1 MRQSLVLVGL
11 ATLATG
17 AATAAYGQ
25 IPALPRTAG
34 SELVELR
41 NGNGRAVVARQGTIL
56 VTVRRGRIRV
66 VDLRGGG
73 RPVIS
78 CNKRLRRV
86 SATTVQT
93 LGFDLRCFVSSG
105 KDGSRGPW
113 QVVIRGRGI
122 FASARVLGSVTL
134 DAVNEGP
141 RGRYKIADQPWK
153 RWPRNPQTYVLL
165 RK

>member
-11 ATLATG
+11 AALATG

-66 VDLRGGG
+66 VDLLGGK
-73 RPVIS
+73 RPNAN

-86 SATTVQT
+86 SATTVESRGT
-93 LGFDLRCFVSSG
+93 DLRCSVTS
-105 KDGSRGPW
+105 DGGAGPW
-113 QVVIRGRGI
+113 QVVINGRGI
-122 FASARVLGSVTL
+122 FASARARGSLTL
-134 DAVNEGP
+134 DAWNEGP
-141 RGRYKIADQPWK
+141 RGRYKIADQRWK
-153 RWPRNPQTYVLL
+153 LWPRNPQTYELF

>member
-1 MRQSLVLVGL
+1 MRRSLVLVGL
-11 ATLATG
+11 AALATG
-17 AATAAYGQ
+17 GAEAAYAQ
-25 IPALPRTAG
+25 FPVLPRTSG
-34 SELVELR
+34 SELVELQH
-41 NGNGRAVVARQGTIL
+41 GNGRAVVAKQGTIL

-73 RPVIS
+73 RPNVR

-86 SATTVQT
+86 SATTVEYV
-93 LGFDLRCFVSSG
+93 GSDLSCRVWSG
-105 KDGSRGPW
+105 ENGGPW

-122 FASARVLGSVTL
+122 FASARVRGSVTL
-134 DAVNEGP
+134 DGVDAGP
-141 RGRYKIADQPWK
+141 TGRYRIAGGGWK